1 MMTVI
6 LKKVDLSS
14 EREAFENLL
23 HHLGNHHGKHK
34 NFLHHIP
41 SMCSHASHSITS
53 ADDHWLPINDRRE
66 LNLLKS
72 SFKALCN
79 TETWPDYLKIIKQEC
94 PKELRSSNS
103 IRLVVPTENG
113 TFQDNASK
121 LFNNL
126 PETIRNCK
134 DYRTFLRLS
143 RNFLSNRVQSD

>member
-1 MMTVI
+1 MTVI
-6 LKKVDLSS
+6 MKKVDLSS

-41 SMCSHASHSITS
+41 SMCSHALHSITS

-72 SFKALCN
+72 SFKALRN

-94 PKELRSSNS
+94 PKELCSSNS
-103 IRLVVPTENG
+103 IIRLVVPTENG
-113 TFQDNASK
+113 TFQDNALNLIIYQK
-121 LFNNL
+121 LL
-126 PETIRNCK
+126 ETVMITEPFK
-134 DYRTFLRLS
+134 TFKE
-143 RNFLSNRVQSD
+143 FFK